1 MTEKTSATAQALL
14 NANTALIR
22 HARFNELHQDI
33 ELCQQ
38 LSQLADEA
46 QCMSLEGRPGTGKTT
61 LVKNYARTFQRD
73 ESRATTRIP
82 VFYMET
88 PSPVTVKGMAARM
101 LEVIGDPAAHR
112 GPL

>member
-46 QCMSLEGRPGTGKTT
+46 QCMSLEGRPGT
-61 LVKNYARTFQRD
+61 VQH
-73 ESRATTRIP
+73 I
-82 VFYMET
+82 
-88 PSPVTVKGMAARM
+88 PSPSSHHLTLEPLWPSAFLQGGSVRTGAKQPIVLRARISGRTPD
-101 LEVIGDPAAHR
+101 LEGIRD
-112 GPL
+112 